1 MANLNSSIINGFL
14 RVLGKIKVESLEVE
28 SNNLVSNLNADLLD
42 GKEGSEY
49 ASSTDV
55 ESLTEQ
61 VNTNTGNILS
71 NLEKIQANTEAIGT
85 NKNNITTLSSRLTTT
100 EGDITTNKNNI
111 TTNRNNITSLTS
123 RITAAEGDIDANQ
136 SEISLLKQKT
146 DSTNIN
152 VSNLQSQVAAN
163 STNIQNNSKEIDL
176 LKTKTD
182 ETNANVATNTAS
194 IEKILEG
201 TATVPSTEHAEYAD
215 DAGMLGGQLPTYY
228 AKATDLSKYLP
239 LTGGTLT
246 GKTTVLGSAA
256 SASFWVRGIMGC
268 STDGASADAL
278 YLNYNNS
285 QPVYIN
291 GSNLVYHSGNI
302 PQASTTEKGIVQLN
316 NTRTSTSTTQAA
328 TAAALKSV
336 YDTLNTALTTHKDNT
351 EVHLTEVDR
360 SILTKANKFKGYYE
374 TETALKQ
381 AHPTGEAGDYAIV
394 NTTDTVWIWDEDKE
408 GGAGW
413 KDGAGKGSVISVNNM
428 TGEVVLTKSNL
439 GLGNVDNT
447 SDADKPISTAQQA
460 ALNAKVNKSGDTMTG
475 VLKITNNTAST
486 SATTG
491 ALIVT
496 GGVGISNNLYSNG
509 SLAASFNKTNRLVIG
524 GGDTYAWIDNRNS
537 SGIVT
542 NNIVMYPDGR
552 TITKNLET
560 NIGYIQAK
568 TYLKT
573 QSGVVNFNDKVN
585 IQYNS
590 TDECIEFVFA

>member
-28 SNNLVSNLNADLLD
+28 SNKLVSNLNADLLD

-85 NKNNITTLSSRLTTT
+85 NKNNITTLSSRLTTA
-100 EGDITTNKNNI
+100 EGNITTNKNNI

-246 GKTTVLGSAA
+246 GKTTVLGTAV

-328 TAAALKSV
+328 TAAALKSA
-336 YDTLNTALTTHKDNT
+336 YDTLNTALTTHKDDR

-491 ALIVT
+491 ALIVS

-524 GGDTYAWIDNRNS
+524 GGDTYVWMDNRDA
-537 SGIVT
+537 SGRMM
-542 NNIVMYPDGR
+542 NNITMYQDGR
-552 TITKNLET
+552 TVTRNLET
-560 NIGYIQAK
+560 NVGYIQAK

-573 QSGVVNFNDKVN
+573 ESGVVNFNDKVN
-585 IQYNS
+585 VQYNS